1 MIRREEESM
10 TKQQFREFLR
20 DRYVLLD
27 GATGSNLIKRGMPSG
42 VCPEQW
48 ILEHPQALTELQRSY
63 VEAGTDIL
71 YAPTFTANRI
81 KLAEYGL
88 EQRQEEIIRGLVT
101 LSLQAAGRGD
111 AQGSEGNGTDRACAA
126 ALETNEA
133 AKNSGLPLVAGDL
146 TMTGQQLKPIGPLEL
161 ETLITVYKEQIRL
174 MEQAGVDLLVVET
187 MMSLG
192 EARAALIAARET
204 TGLPVMVTMTFEAD
218 GRTLFGTDARTA
230 AIVLESLGADA
241 IGVNCSTGPAGMRGI
256 VEAMAQVSSLPLIAK
271 PNAGLPG
278 VDAQGQ
284 TVYDMDCRTFVE
296 EMEELVAAGAT
307 VLGGCCGT
315 DPSYIKGLK
324 HLVQGRKPGER
335 SGPPAGVRYLTS
347 ERQTLAFG
355 LEDPFMIVGE
365 RINPTGKK
373 RLQEQLQK
381 GCMDMVL
388 QFAQEQEACGASVL
402 DVNMG
407 MSGID
412 EKAMMLRVLEEVQG
426 VTGLPLSLDSSH
438 VEVLE
443 AALRHYPGRALVNSV
458 SYEREKFEKLLP
470 IVQKYGAM
478 FILLPLSDQGL
489 PKDLEEKKQIIDRI
503 VDRALELGMD
513 REDIVVDGL
522 VTTIGANPR
531 AGLETLE
538 TIRYCKSQGLA
549 TVCGLSNISFGM
561 PARPYVNTAFLTMAI
576 YEGLTMAIANPSQE
590 MLVCCAMATDLLKAK
605 EGADLRYIQ
614 YAAELQPE
622 AKCPA
627 QPGGSTPPRTAADPA
642 LNSPAGKAP
651 GEMQN
656 ASGREAS
663 LNPGSHD
670 GQTKEPGGKDTRG
683 DGGAGETTVFDAH
696 LEKITDAVLKGNR
709 NGIAA
714 MTVQA
719 LNQGADPARL
729 LNEGLLPAINK
740 VGDYFEQKK
749 YFLPQLIASAE
760 AMKNAIQ
767 VLEPHLLRE
776 QDAQSMPVVVIAT
789 VEGDI
794 HDIGKNLVALM
805 LKNHGFRVVDLGKDV
820 PKEEIIRAAR
830 EHQADI
836 IALSAL
842 MTTTMQRMREVV
854 ALARQEGITARIMI
868 GGAVITQEYA
878 DEIHA
883 DGYSKD
889 AAEAVKL
896 ARRLLGMMNV
906 QDNAGQQASDAGHL
920 Q

>member
-10 TKQQFREFLR
+10 TKQQFREFLKE
-20 DRYVLLD
+20 RYVLLD

-42 VCPEQW
+42 ICPEQW

-88 EQRQEEIIRGLVT
+88 EHRQEEMIRGLVA

-111 AQGSEGNGTDRACAA
+111 TRDPEGNGTDRACAA
-126 ALETNEA
+126 ALETDKA
-133 AKNSGLPLVAGDL
+133 AENAGLPLVAGDL
-146 TMTGQQLKPIGPLEL
+146 TMTGQQLKPMGPLEL

-284 TVYDMDCRTFVE
+284 TVYDMDCRAFVK

-307 VLGGCCGT
+307 ILGGCCGT
-315 DPSYIKGLK
+315 DPSYIEGLK

-335 SGPPAGVRYLTS
+335 SGRSDGIRYLTS

-373 RLQEQLQK
+373 RLQEQLRE

-388 QFAQEQEACGASVL
+388 QFAQEQEACGASIL

-412 EKAMMLRVLEEVQG
+412 EKAMMLQVLEEVQG

-458 SYEREKFEKLLP
+458 SYETEKFEKLLP

-503 VDRALELGMD
+503 VDRALELGMR

-605 EGADLRYIQ
+605 EEADLRYIQ
-614 YAAELQPE
+614 YAAKLQPE
-622 AKCPA
+622 AKGPA
-627 QPGGSTPPRTAADPA
+627 QPGGSALARTAANPA
-642 LNSPAGKAP
+642 LDSTAGRER
-651 GEMQN
+651 GEGQN
-656 ASGREAS
+656 ALAGEAALKSG
-663 LNPGSHD
+663 GHD
-670 GQTKEPGGKDTRG
+670 GQTREPEGKGNRG

-714 MTVQA
+714 MTAQA

-729 LNEGLLPAINK
+729 LNEGLLPAINR

-868 GGAVITQEYA
+868 GGAVTTQEYA

-896 ARRLLGMMNV
+896 ARRLLGMMNR
-906 QDNAGQQASDAGHL
+906 QENAGQQASDAAHP